1 MLTVTKSLWATRQ
14 VMWIL
19 ARVRIARSV
28 LGNRVCTFGDIAF
41 KAFSG
46 LREVCFDHAA
56 MSITTYGESRMIDDM
71 PDVWERV
78 MLGLPR

>member
-41 KAFSG
+41 KVFSG
-46 LREVCFDHAA
+46 LREVC
-56 MSITTYGESRMIDDM
+56 SITQQ
-71 PDVWERV
+71 
-78 MLGLPR
+78 

>member
-41 KAFSG
+41 KVFSG
-46 LREVCFDHAA
+46 LREVVLDHAA
-56 MSITTYGESRMIDDM
+56 MLSPTMNPAR
-71 PDVWERV
+71 
-78 MLGLPR
+78 

>member
-28 LGNRVCTFGDIAF
+28 LGNRVCIFGNIAF
-41 KAFSG
+41 KIF
-46 LREVCFDHAA
+46 
-56 MSITTYGESRMIDDM
+56 
-71 PDVWERV
+71 
-78 MLGLPR
+78 